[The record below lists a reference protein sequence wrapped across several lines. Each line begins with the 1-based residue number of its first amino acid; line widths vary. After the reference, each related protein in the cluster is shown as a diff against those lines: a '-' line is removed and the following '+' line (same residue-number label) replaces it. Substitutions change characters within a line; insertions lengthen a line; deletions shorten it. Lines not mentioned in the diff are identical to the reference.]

1 MRLHHATILFLG
13 LGSVTLTAGCYSLPA
28 ATSGQIGCAE
38 KDITIADEEQNFGS
52 KTWTATCEG
61 KTYYCSAVGGGQYAP
76 PQISCKEQGGHASAP
91 PPAAPAPAAG
101 CQFDTQCKGDRLCK
115 AGRCVDPPTQ

>member
-1 MRLHHATILFLG
+1 MLLHHAKILFLG
-13 LGSVTLTAGCYSLPA
+13 LGFATLTAGCYSLPA

-76 PQISCKEQGGHASAP
+76 PQKSSRS
-91 PPAAPAPAAG
+91 G
-101 CQFDTQCKGDRLCK
+101 CQSRTPSRGSSSS
-115 AGRCVDPPTQ
+115 RCSQRARSG